1 MYDQF
6 GEAGSQQGH
15 QHGRGPGGFHFQHG
29 DPFNIFETVFG
40 GGMGGGQNVRFQ
52 FGSGMPGGWQ
62 NVHFNQ
68 HHQQQ
73 HHQQQQQQ
81 TESLYKDDALIQ
93 ELDEDTFPDG
103 DGEGW
108 IWVVELY
115 APWW

>member
-1 MYDQF
+1 
-6 GEAGSQQGH
+6 
-15 QHGRGPGGFHFQHG
+15 
-29 DPFNIFETVFG
+29 
-40 GGMGGGQNVRFQ
+40 MGGGQNVHFQ

-68 HHQQQ
+68 HHQQ
-73 HHQQQQQQ
+73 HHQQQQQQQ

-108 IWVVELY
+108 VWVVEFY